1 MNNRD
6 FLFKMYNLRSYN
18 HMQQKRDNFTKKS
31 FLKTQNLLLTVLSKK
46 YILNIYKNKEKF
58 CVDVFVHYL

>member
-1 MNNRD
+1 
-6 FLFKMYNLRSYN
+6 
-18 HMQQKRDNFTKKS
+18 MQPKRDNFTKKS

-46 YILNIYKNKEKF
+46 YILNIQKNKNKEKF